1 LANPDVDQDDR
12 ESLTEELAQV
22 EKAIAAPSQPFVRNF
37 EQETEGEEVH
47 QQKQVHGLGLTSK

>member
-1 LANPDVDQDDR
+1 MEQDDR

-47 QQKQVHGLGLTSK
+47 QQKKVHGLGLTNK